1 MWGQTDV
8 RIFDVFL
15 LQNLLK
21 DINNFYNQ
29 IIWMLSIFKNF
40 LDFQGKWETD
50 CEYRV
55 LSEVLS
61 M

>member
-1 MWGQTDV
+1 MWGQTNV

-29 IIWMLSIFKNF
+29 MIWMLSIFKNF
-40 LDFQGKWETD
+40 LAFQGKLETD